1 MPALSIIIVNWNT
14 GPLLHNCL
22 QALEPDVH
30 PDYEIIIID
39 NASADDSAR
48 AARQS
53 FPRLRLIENREN
65 LGFARA
71 NNQGMAEA
79 RGRYLLLLNPDT
91 LVPPTALP
99 ALLDFM
105 AQHQTAGACAPR
117 LRLPDGAAQPYS
129 FGQDPRPAYL
139 LRRALAQKVLR
150 RPLHDW
156 QTTRTQRQDWV
167 SGACLLLRRAAIA
180 QVGGLDENIF
190 LYFEDN
196 DLCLRLRQAGWQVW
210 YHPQVAITHIGGQSA
225 QHNPAAAA
233 AYRHSLRYFYRKHY
247 GPAANLFLRLALS
260 LYARLSPATRHLPP
274 AT

>member
-105 AQHQTAGACAPR
+105 EIG
-117 LRLPDGAAQPYS
+117 
-129 FGQDPRPAYL
+129 
-139 LRRALAQKVLR
+139 RAHV
-150 RPLHDW
+150 
-156 QTTRTQRQDWV
+156 
-167 SGACLLLRRAAIA
+167 
-180 QVGGLDENIF
+180 
-190 LYFEDN
+190 
-196 DLCLRLRQAGWQVW
+196 
-210 YHPQVAITHIGGQSA
+210 
-225 QHNPAAAA
+225 
-233 AYRHSLRYFYRKHY
+233 
-247 GPAANLFLRLALS
+247 
-260 LYARLSPATRHLPP
+260 
-274 AT
+274 